1 MRPEMLLYAALTIV
15 SAALLIS
22 FARVVRG
29 PSLPDRVV
37 AVDLMGVSSV
47 GLMVLGSAATG
58 EREFLDAAVVIA
70 LLGFFGTIAY
80 SRYVVKESER

>member
-1 MRPEMLLYAALTIV
+1 MQPETLLHAALSIV

-22 FARVVRG
+22 FVRVVRG

-58 EREFLDAAVVIA
+58 EKEFLDAAMVIA
-70 LLGFFGTIAY
+70 LIGFFGTVAY
-80 SRYVVKESER
+80 SSYVVKESRQ